1 MSFDQFAPFMT
12 LGRPDA
18 VCDECSRP
26 VAPNSIS
33 DDDAAV
39 NTTETDTQHANI
51 PEEQDVINIKLD
63 STFNAESSAETIDLK
78 VEGVKLAIV
87 SQQPTYEAIT
97 AETTSSVATSEE
109 ASSDTATSLTNLT
122 SREPSPSSSS
132 ASSVAEECP
141 SEEPASDDTVPAAS
155 EKNHPDGTLNPN
167 YHDARA
173 DEVHPQHEVVQ
184 VQAPHLPP
192 PQGVQPA
199 ATENPDHDSLF
210 SVFTQDHNPL
220 LSGTIVGAPADY
232 VASTP
237 GKKIRDKAASALNI
251 WLQVSPD
258 DLNQIRTVIDMLHN
272 ASLILD
278 DVEDGSVS
286 RRGRPATHMIFGMP
300 QAINSAGYQINRAMM
315 EVLKLGSQDCLEI
328 FIEELDRLYIG
339 QGYDLFWTF
348 NIKRPS
354 VEKYI
359 SMVDYKTGSL
369 FNMLVRFMAA
379 KTGAKGGVETDNNK
393 APIAPPDLT
402 RLVVLLGRYFQIRD
416 DYMNLTSD
424 EYTLQKGFCDDLDEG
439 KFSLTLVH
447 ALENS
452 PEAEKSILRHLL
464 TQRLSSNGQGMSL
477 AQKHLVID
485 IVKGAGSLE
494 YTVTALRKIGM
505 EIVNELDQIE
515 GVTGI
520 ENKELRRLV
529 EVLRV

>member
-1 MSFDQFAPFMT
+1 MNQFSPFMT
-12 LGRPDA
+12 IHITPSPAQDDGVTNAGLDVTVKTDEGTKNNDSLPDE
-18 VCDECSRP
+18 DNLSQSSPQE
-26 VAPNSIS
+26 
-33 DDDAAV
+33 D
-39 NTTETDTQHANI
+39 Q
-51 PEEQDVINIKLD
+51 
-63 STFNAESSAETIDLK
+63 SAEIKSD
-78 VEGVKLAIV
+78 
-87 SQQPTYEAIT
+87 SS
-97 AETTSSVATSEE
+97 TSE
-109 ASSDTATSLTNLT
+109 ASSDINLT
-122 SREPSPSSSS
+122 SRGPSRSQSS
-132 ASSVAEECP
+132 ASSVADHCALEET
-141 SEEPASDDTVPAAS
+141 SNAKEEASSIQHTA
-155 EKNHPDGTLNPN
+155 PN
-167 YHDARA
+167 DMHCQLEID
-173 DEVHPQHEVVQ
+173 
-184 VQAPHLPP
+184 LPP
-192 PQGVQPA
+192 PPPSPIETGIPS
-199 ATENPDHDSLF
+199 DHVF
-210 SVFTQDHNPL
+210 SIFTQDNASL
-220 LSGTIVGAPADY
+220 LSEAIISAPAHY

-251 WLQVSPD
+251 WLQVPEE
-258 DLNQIRTVIDMLHN
+258 DLQQIRRVIDMLHN

-315 EVLKLGSQDCLEI
+315 EALKLGSVECLDI

-379 KTGAKGGVETDNNK
+379 KTGSAKIATSDDAETGTGK
-393 APIAPPDLT
+393 PPPPDLT

-424 EYTLQKGFCDDLDEG
+424 EYTLQKGYCDDLDEG

-452 PEAEKSILRHLL
+452 PEAERSILRHLL
-464 TQRLSSNGQGMSL
+464 AQRASSDCGMSL

-485 IVKGAGSLE
+485 IVRAAGSLE
-494 YTVTALRKIGM
+494 YTLTALREIGR
-505 EIVNELDQIE
+505 EIDAELGRVE
-515 GVTGI
+515 RVTGI
-520 ENKELRRLV
+520 ENKPLRGLV

>member
-1 MSFDQFAPFMT
+1 MISLLSILYRTMSVDQFSPFMT
-12 LGRPDA
+12 LGKLDA
-18 VCDECSRP
+18 VYDDYTHTAVSDTIPSKHATVSTDPVLESADGEMVPQTTSTEVFNGVSNVGLDSTSTCDATPSFNSNNLPELDKVSDESIHEASA
-26 VAPNSIS
+26 VETKDINSTSDESIS
-33 DDDAAV
+33 DSA
-39 NTTETDTQHANI
+39 TTVTN
-51 PEEQDVINIKLD
+51 
-63 STFNAESSAETIDLK
+63 STSP
-78 VEGVKLAIV
+78 G
-87 SQQPTYEAIT
+87 
-97 AETTSSVATSEE
+97 
-109 ASSDTATSLTNLT
+109 
-122 SREPSPSSSS
+122 PSPSQSS
-132 ASSVAEECP
+132 ATSVVADECP
-141 SEEPASDDTVPAAS
+141 SDDHPNEDVANLSDIALQPEVAEVQVPPTPPVGEQETPTITPDASDSDQT
-155 EKNHPDGTLNPN
+155 
-167 YHDARA
+167 
-173 DEVHPQHEVVQ
+173 
-184 VQAPHLPP
+184 
-192 PQGVQPA
+192 
-199 ATENPDHDSLF
+199 F
-210 SVFTQDHNPL
+210 SIFTQDHNPI
-220 LSGTIVGAPADY
+220 LSGTIVSAPAQY

-251 WLQVSPD
+251 WLQVPLD
-258 DLNQIRTVIDMLHN
+258 DLNQIRSVIDMLHN

-315 EVLKLGSQDCLEI
+315 EVLKLGSRECLEI

-379 KTGAKGGVETDNNK
+379 KTGAGVNNEGDGQK
-393 APIAPPDLT
+393 PPIPPPDLT

-452 PEAEKSILRHLL
+452 TEAEKSILRHLL

-485 IVKGAGSLE
+485 IVKSAGSLE
-494 YTVTALRKIGM
+494 YTVTALRKIGV
-505 EIVNELDQIE
+505 EIVNELDRIE
-515 GVTGI
+515 GITGI
-520 ENKELRRLV
+520 ENKELRGLMKVLLV
-529 EVLRV
+529 